1 MKLTTRQEIS
11 QNSQYQ
17 SRLQV
22 AGAFI
27 VVAFSLLLLRLLVLQ
42 TVQFDYYH
50 TLAESN
56 RISLVPSQPNRG
68 LITDRNG
75 IVLAE
80 NRAVYTLEIYPK
92 EVTNLQET
100 VKALAEVIK
109 LTDVDRRRFDKR
121 LKESRKFDSLALK
134 SFLSDEEVARFSAQK
149 FRFKGVELT

>member
-92 EVTNLQET
+92 E
-100 VKALAEVIK
+100 
-109 LTDVDRRRFDKR
+109 
-121 LKESRKFDSLALK
+121 
-134 SFLSDEEVARFSAQK
+134 
-149 FRFKGVELT
+149 